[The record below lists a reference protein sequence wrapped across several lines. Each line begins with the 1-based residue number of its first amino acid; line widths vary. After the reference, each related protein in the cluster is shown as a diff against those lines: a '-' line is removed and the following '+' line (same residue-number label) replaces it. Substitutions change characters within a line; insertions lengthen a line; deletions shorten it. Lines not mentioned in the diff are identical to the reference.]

1 MGFCIGGHLAL
12 RAALDKRCKAGVC
25 CYPTGVH
32 NGKLGKDDDS
42 GTLARMPEIGGE
54 LRLYFGDIDPHVPE
68 ASRVAIAKGLEAAG
82 VRHVISTVPGEHAF
96 MRDEGAR
103 YDAEGADRVYAE
115 SVAFFRQILG

>member
-1 MGFCIGGHLAL
+1 
-12 RAALDKRCKAGVC
+12 VC

-32 NGKLGKDDDS
+32 NGKLGKDEDS
-42 GTLARMPEIGGE
+42 RTIARMVEIKGE
-54 LRLYFGDIDPHVPE
+54 LRLYFGETDPHVPA
-68 ASRVAIAKGLEAAG
+68 ASREAIAAGLSAAG

-115 SVAFFRQILG
+115 AVAFFKQALA